1 MRENQAQGQ
10 RLAAQA
16 RTPSGV
22 GCRGAGP
29 VCLWRGVWGRGF
41 VENGLPRGRPARTG
55 WWLFFRVGRGPS
67 PQSEA
72 EEPGARI
79 PAAGRLEG
87 PVGPGKPEGLGAWVR
102 RGGWGRE
109 GEAGGGWRGP
119 RVLSSSPSLCPW
131 RGARNIPDSSACHV
145 RHLRAPSAAPAS
157 SRASCLG
164 PAARPWA
171 LAALLPAPGTSPS
184 PPAPTPPRPGGL
196 PLSPKSAL
204 HSVPS
209 GKAPPRGSR
218 SPPASSGW

>member
-1 MRENQAQGQ
+1 MATPQPGGRGGGCREDGQGGAEGRGVRENQAQGQ

-102 RGGWGRE
+102 AGDGGGKGRL
-109 GEAGGGWRGP
+109 GAAGGGRGCCLQALLCAHGVEPGTFRTPQRATCGTFVLLQQLRP
-119 RVLSSSPSLCPW
+119 RLVP
-131 RGARNIPDSSACHV
+131 
-145 RHLRAPSAAPAS
+145 
-157 SRASCLG
+157 RASVPQHG
-164 PAARPWA
+164 PGP
-171 LAALLPAPGTSPS
+171 
-184 PPAPTPPRPGGL
+184 
-196 PLSPKSAL
+196 
-204 HSVPS
+204 
-209 GKAPPRGSR
+209 
-218 SPPASSGW
+218 

>member
-67 PQSEA
+67 PRH
-72 EEPGARI
+72 PRARQRS
-79 PAAGRLEG
+79 P
-87 PVGPGKPEGLGAWVR
+87 GPGFQRPADWKDLSGQGSLRVGA

-109 GEAGGGWRGP
+109 KEAGGGWRGP

-209 GKAPPRGSR
+209 GKAPPRGSH